1 MTLQLQFLLRQTAII
16 LLALGYVL
24 LSCFSGAYGFAIP
37 PRDYCSSSRENY
49 LYCKSTSQNNGPS
62 KSYRVGIV
70 GAGSIAFGTASL
82 VSSLGHDPMIWSPS
96 GESTKDL
103 LLDAL
108 PRSSVDEDTCLSPTI
123 RTSSIQS
130 TGEISQHFNVRIAIS
145 PKDLIQYNDDILV
158 LALPVNGH
166 KSVMEILAPYIVEKL
181 MLDNKLQQ
189 QKQQQESDGV
199 IRRRRVETNISYYH
213 ILTCITWGS
222 IFYEVIASRTYK
234 VFATND
240 SYFSNHTAR

>member
-1 MTLQLQFLLRQTAII
+1 M
-16 LLALGYVL
+16 
-24 LSCFSGAYGFAIP
+24 
-37 PRDYCSSSRENY
+37 
-49 LYCKSTSQNNGPS
+49 YCKSTSQNNGPS

-166 KSVMEILAPYIVEKL
+166 KSVMEILAPCIVEKL
-181 MLDNKLQQ
+181 MLALDKKLQQ
-189 QKQQQESDGV
+189 QQQQQQESYGDEGEKSRNPTFHIIISSHASLGAV
-199 IRRRRVETNISYYH
+199 YFMKLLRQERTKYLQRMTPTSQIIQQGETK
-213 ILTCITWGS
+213 ITWMQLVT
-222 IFYEVIASRTYK
+222 ILIWVYE
-234 VFATND
+234 
-240 SYFSNHTAR
+240 